1 MFSLKKL
8 LPRTLFARS
17 LLILTL
23 PIILALMISIYI
35 FFDGHWSKTASKLVQ
50 GVASESVYL
59 IEQVEQNQNIEFVQD
74 LSRQS
79 LQHFQLNLKYI
90 PAVRLDITQ

>member
-35 FFDGHWSKTASKLVQ
+35 FFDGHWRKTASKLVQ

-59 IEQVEQNQNIEFVQD
+59 IEQV
-74 LSRQS
+74 LS
-79 LQHFQLNLKYI
+79 LIHI
-90 PAVRLDITQ
+90 